1 MTKINKIIFFS
12 LGFFSI
18 ISDVAFANSEENAI
32 QNVIQQLNSVTVIHG
47 KFEQQK
53 QLQGLD
59 YPLTSSGH
67 FIFWKAKGLYL
78 ASDTP
83 FFNASTITPDNI
95 IHWQENGTGSISE
108 EQSGLIQREI
118 SRTLL
123 AFFSADVALIEER
136 FTTEWQFDGKN
147 WQLLLAPRHD
157 MVRKQM
163 RSAELRGEDYI
174 ESLRIVGGN
183 GDVTQLNFTDI
194 NSSDSPTQEQCR
206 WFYLNDVAEHCA
218 AAP

>member
-1 MTKINKIIFFS
+1 MTKKNVFF
-12 LGFFSI
+12 LLA
-18 ISDVAFANSEENAI
+18 VLVLVLTELAFANSEENAI
-32 QNVIQQLNSVTVIHG
+32 QNIIQQLNSVTVIHG

-59 YPLTSSGH
+59 YPLTSSGQ
-67 FIFWKAKGLYL
+67 FIFWKEKGLYL
-78 ASDTP
+78 ASDKP

-136 FTTEWQFDGKN
+136 FTTEWQYNGKS
-147 WQLLLAPRHD
+147 WQLLLTPRHD

-163 RSAELRGEDYI
+163 RSAELRGADYI

-194 NSSDSPTQEQCR
+194 NSSDSPTPVQCR
-206 WFYLNDVAEHCA
+206 WFYLNDVATHCA
-218 AAP
+218 TAP

>member
-1 MTKINKIIFFS
+1 M
-12 LGFFSI
+12 
-18 ISDVAFANSEENAI
+18 
-32 QNVIQQLNSVTVIHG
+32 QNVVQQLNSATVIHG

-67 FIFWKAKGLYL
+67 FIFWKEKGLYL

-83 FFNASTITPDNI
+83 FFNASTITLDNI

-147 WQLLLAPRHD
+147 WQLLLTPRHD

-174 ESLRIVGGN
+174 ESLRIVGEN

-194 NSSDSPTQEQCR
+194 NSSDSPTPEQCR
-206 WFYLNDVAEHCA
+206 WFYLDDVATHCA

>member
-1 MTKINKIIFFS
+1 
-12 LGFFSI
+12 
-18 ISDVAFANSEENAI
+18 I

-67 FIFWKAKGLYL
+67 FIFWKEKGLYL

-108 EQSGLIQREI
+108 EQSGLIHREI

-123 AFFSADVALIEER
+123 AFFSVDVALIEER

-147 WQLLLAPRHD
+147 WQLLLTPRHD
-157 MVRKQM
+157 MVRKQ
-163 RSAELRGEDYI
+163 
-174 ESLRIVGGN
+174 
-183 GDVTQLNFTDI
+183 
-194 NSSDSPTQEQCR
+194 
-206 WFYLNDVAEHCA
+206 
-218 AAP
+218 